1 MNNRSNKKQCKWSEQ
16 KCAFFSTL
24 LATLIGV
31 FLAFGGAYLISE
43 DQKSAAAIQAEKEE
57 VDSVIQLLKVAQ
69 KDVNRS
75 INTLNQIQNP
85 IKQADK
91 SKTDKDKSEAI
102 KAINAIFT
110 IAVPYPMAFEKILDD
125 DRVMR
130 NLSDAG
136 LLDFYSAQARLDS
149 QRDHML
155 NPCTSADK
163 RLASMK
169 WYKRDLELVNN
180 LLKNEVGYQ
189 NGDIPK
195 NEMLERYGAI
205 QANLSKLTTA
215 DLKLLI
221 KDEDRNSLCEIVPT
235 KVDYGK

>member
-1 MNNRSNKKQCKWSEQ
+1 MVNNRSNKKQCKWSEQ
-16 KCAFFSTL
+16 KYAFFSTL

-31 FLAFGGAYLISE
+31 LLAFGGAYWISE
-43 DQKSAAAIQAEKEE
+43 NQKSAAAIQAEKGE
-57 VDSVIQLLKVAQ
+57 VDSVVQLLEVAQ

-85 IKQADK
+85 IKRADR
-91 SKTDKDKSEAI
+91 SKTDKGKSEAL
-102 KAINAIFT
+102 KAIDAIFT
-110 IAVPYPMAFEKILDD
+110 IAVPYPIAFEKILND
-125 DRVMR
+125 DRVIR

-149 QRDHML
+149 QRTHML

-169 WYKRDLELVNN
+169 WYKRDLELINN
-180 LLKNEVGYQ
+180 LLKYEVEYQ
-189 NGDIPK
+189 KGDIPK
-195 NEMLERYGAI
+195 NEMLDRYGAI

-215 DLKLLI
+215 ELKLLI
-221 KDEDRNSLCEIVPT
+221 KDEDRNSLCEIVRI
-235 KVDYGK
+235 KS